1 MVSPSWLFHCI
12 IPRMAT
18 FAPSLYP
25 IVRQGLALII
35 PVAGPGQAAVLPAQ
49 CIKCGA
55 PADDKPVERKYYW
68 HHPALYLLLVSPLI
82 YLVVAVVVRKSMK
95 VRVSLCIRHTQR
107 RSIGVTLAWVLP
119 VVGIAD
125 AFILPQLNV
134 DGGVVALITVVLI
147 LAGLVIWAVVGN
159 LIRPKSIDQY
169 RGIFTGFCENFLQQ
183 FQETGVQAPAGP
195 PQVPPPPPAIS

>member
-1 MVSPSWLFHCI
+1 
-12 IPRMAT
+12 MAT
-18 FAPSLYP
+18 FAPSPYP

-35 PVAGPGQAAVLPAQ
+35 PVAGPGQAAVLPPQ

-55 PADDKPVERKYYW
+55 PADGKPVERTYYW
-68 HHPALYLLLVSPLI
+68 HQPALYLLILAGLLI
-82 YLVVAVVVRKSMK
+82 YAVVALVVRKGMK
-95 VRVSLCIRHTQR
+95 VRVSLCVRHAQR

-134 DGGVVALITVVLI
+134 DGGVVALIAVVLI
-147 LAGLVIWAVVGN
+147 FTGLVIWAVVGN
-159 LIRPKSIDQY
+159 PIRPKSIDQY
-169 RGIFTGFCENFLQQ
+169 RGVFTGFCENFLEQ
-183 FQETGVQAPAGP
+183 FQETVAQAPAGP